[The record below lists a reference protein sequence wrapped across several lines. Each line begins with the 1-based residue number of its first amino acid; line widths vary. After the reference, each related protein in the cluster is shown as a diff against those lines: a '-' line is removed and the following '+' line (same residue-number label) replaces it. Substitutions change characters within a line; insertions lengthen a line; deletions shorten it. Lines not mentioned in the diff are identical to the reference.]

1 MALGQSNVP
10 HTCSFQK
17 SNDAWIKTFNAA
29 ETMAERIDLVRDKIM
44 SDAVYLTLQKEAAT
58 AQGLAEPTL
67 CCCPIRFGMI
77 YGNRRGFTIDL
88 SKQPELEA
96 LIEALSDDTIDE
108 IQLNEFE
115 RNKIHRYAPEACSG
129 VTLFSSSRELRRIIR
144 DVM

>member
-1 MALGQSNVP
+1 MP

-17 SNDAWIKTFNAA
+17 SNDSWIKKYKAA
-29 ETMAERIDLVRDKIM
+29 ETKGERIDLVRDKIM
-44 SDAVYLTLQKEAAT
+44 NDAVYLAIQQEEAT
-58 AQGLAEPTL
+58 AKGMAQPDL

-96 LIEALSDDTIDE
+96 LIEALDANNIDD

-115 RNKIHRYAPEACSG
+115 RNKINRYAPDACSG
-129 VTLFSSSRELRRIIR
+129 VTLFSSSRDLRRIIR